1 MKSQGN
7 EPTSFTS
14 PETQENVV
22 ENGGGTSTSN
32 VPLEEEELIYDVELL
47 PHDPG
52 KRMNIMDY
60 PPNQRNAVRRAYI
73 LKKPCQ
79 PKTHNFPQRQ
89 VGGLRRFSV
98 NWFNKWDWLEYSI
111 EKDAAYCFV
120 CYLFKGE
127 VENNMGGDAFVDG
140 GFRKWNKP
148 ERFEKHVGG
157 IKSAHNLAYEKYVN
171 LKDGKNKSIVN
182 IFEKASE
189 VIKNEYY
196 IRLNASLTCLRFLL
210 GQGLAFRGHDES
222 DESHNRGN
230 FIELLKWLGEK
241 VKEVGDHTLENAP
254 GNCQMTSPPIQK
266 DIINCCAKE
275 TTKCIIE
282 ELGDDYFAILA
293 DESSDVSQK
302 EKLALVLRFVDR
314 NSGKVMERFLG
325 IVHVGD
331 TTALSLKDAIMSVLV
346 E

>member
-7 EPTSFTS
+7 EPASFSS

-22 ENGGGTSTSN
+22 EIGGGTSSIN
-32 VPLEEEELIYDVELL
+32 VPPEKEELIYDVELL

-60 PPNQRNAVRRAYI
+60 PPNKRNAVRRAYI

-98 NWFNKWDWLEYSI
+98 NWFNKWDWLE
-111 EKDAAYCFV
+111 
-120 CYLFKGE
+120 
-127 VENNMGGDAFVDG
+127 
-140 GFRKWNKP
+140 KWNNSK
-148 ERFEKHVGG
+148 RFENHVGG
-157 IKSAHNLAYEKYVN
+157 IKSAHNLSYEK
-171 LKDGKNKSIVN
+171 
-182 IFEKASE
+182 
-189 VIKNEYY
+189 
-196 IRLNASLTCLRFLL
+196 FLL
-210 GQGLAFRGHDES
+210 GRGLAFRGHDES

-254 GNCQMTSPPIQK
+254 ENCQMTTPPIQK
-266 DIINCCAKE
+266 DIINCYAKE

-282 ELGDDYFAILA
+282 DIGDDYFAILV

-302 EKLALVLRFVDR
+302 EQLALVF
-314 NSGKVMERFLG
+314 
-325 IVHVGD
+325 
-331 TTALSLKDAIMSVLV
+331 ALC
-346 E
+346 